1 MLTQYRYFV
10 AIVERGGFTAT
21 SEALG
26 VTQPTLTRSLQALE
40 FRLGA
45 KLLER
50 HGGSVKPTA
59 AGSLLLKRARVLLA
73 ENRSLLDDLK
83 QLSLT
88 QRTITYVNGS
98 PVTAFSLIPNV
109 LKRMAQSHPQ
119 FPVSV
124 RGDNGA
130 NFGWKLEALLSG
142 ELDLALTLYDPLL
155 RPEEIKQELL
165 FEPDVRIVVGQD
177 HPAAKD
183 PQITLERLLSRRW
196 ILPPAGSSAR
206 AVVEN
211 EFTQHGLPPPRDCIE
226 ISDWRIAFDLIE
238 SCEFVAPFPYHPACF
253 SNQLARFH
261 VLPVNFTLH
270 PLAIAIATRAWPEQ
284 RPGIRAFIETAK
296 QLVAESELSPA
307 AYRSKY
313 GERDREAGTRE
324 PQLVK

>member
-10 AIVERGGFTAT
+10 SIVEKGGFTAA

-40 FRLGA
+40 FRLGT

-50 HGGSVKPTA
+50 HGGSVTPTA
-59 AGSLLLKRARVLLA
+59 EGSLLLKRARVLLA

-83 QLSLT
+83 QLSVT

-109 LKRMAQSHPQ
+109 MKRMAQSHPQ
-119 FPVSV
+119 CPVSV

-130 NFGWKLEALLSG
+130 NFDWKLEALLSG
-142 ELDLALTLYDPLL
+142 ELDLALTLYNPLL
-155 RPEEIKQELL
+155 RPEEVRQELL
-165 FEPDVRIVVGQD
+165 FEPDVRIVVGRG

-183 PQITLERLLSRRW
+183 PQITLEGLLSHRW
-196 ILPPAGSSAR
+196 ILPPASSSAR

-238 SCEFVAPFPYHPACF
+238 SCEFVVPFPYHPACF
-253 SNQLARFH
+253 GTQLARLY
-261 VLPVNFTLH
+261 VLPVNFTSR
-270 PLAIAIATRAWPEQ
+270 PLAIAIATRALPEQ

-296 QLVAESELSPA
+296 QLVAESEHSQA
-307 AYRSKY
+307 AYRSEY
-313 GERDREAGTRE
+313 GGRDRETGTRE